1 MDVLF
6 PGRFSILTKI
16 HEGIIRHIL
25 DTYAVEGKLYIGLR
39 IIVDE
44 NFTNYDNPFT
54 FYERKEMFR
63 SVFGKEIANG
73 KISVVP
79 LKYELNIRKDMNEIC
94 GKIIHVY
101 TREKTWA
108 YGCKFLGVPTIY
120 ENRVGFSATNIK
132 EKIYEILRKQDRLP
146 VFMDGIDG
154 RILNF
159 MNDEQILNHLKN
171 FANHPNKNRDKFGL
185 KKWLKILG
193 GGKSHT

>member
-1 MDVLF
+1 MDILF

-25 DTYAVEGKLYIGLR
+25 DKYAAEGKLYIGLR

-63 SVFGKEIANG
+63 SVFGEEIANG

-79 LKYELNIRKDMNEIC
+79 LKYGLNIRKDMNEIC

-101 TREKTWA
+101 TREKIWA
-108 YGCKFLGVPTIY
+108 YGCKFLGVPTIC
-120 ENRVGFSATNIK
+120 ENREGFSATNIK
-132 EKIYEILRKQDRLP
+132 EKIYEILRKQDKLP
-146 VFMDGIDG
+146 EYVEGIDV
-154 RILNF
+154 RLLNF
-159 MNDEQILNHLKN
+159 MNNEQIINRLKN
-171 FANHPNKNRDKFGL
+171 FAAHPDKNRDKFGL
-185 KKWLKILG
+185 KKWLRILAE
-193 GGKSHT
+193 GK